1 MDISQKWLTKG
12 DGEMSCAF
20 KISVVI
26 SAYIIVSIIGA
37 YFIKLMLMRY
47 EKEVE
52 TSGLRGAGMV
62 IGIVE
67 RIMVLTFVLV
77 NQYTA
82 ITVIFAAKSIARFN
96 ELKDRKMA
104 EYYLTGTLVSI
115 TFALLVGIIVRA
127 ILLGGT

>member
-1 MDISQKWLTKG
+1 
-12 DGEMSCAF
+12 MSCAF
-20 KISVVI
+20 KISVII

-37 YFIKLMLMRY
+37 HFIKLLLRRY

-52 TSGLRGAGMV
+52 ISGLKGAGMV

-67 RIMVLTFVLV
+67 RVMVLTFVLV

-104 EYYLTGTLVSI
+104 EYYLIGTLVSI
-115 TFALLVGIIVRA
+115 TFALLIGIVVRA
-127 ILLGGT
+127 ILVGGI

>member
-1 MDISQKWLTKG
+1 
-12 DGEMSCAF
+12 MSYAF
-20 KISVVI
+20 KISVII

-52 TSGLRGAGMV
+52 ISGLKGAGMV

-67 RIMVLTFVLV
+67 RVMVLTFVLV

-104 EYYLTGTLVSI
+104 EYYLIGTLASI
-115 TFALLVGIIVRA
+115 TFALLVGIVVRA
-127 ILLGGT
+127 ILMGGI

>member
-1 MDISQKWLTKG
+1 MVY
-12 DGEMSCAF
+12 AF
-20 KISVVI
+20 EIAIVVFAYLVVI
-26 SAYIIVSIIGA
+26 MGGYLIR
-37 YFIKLMLMRY
+37 LMLRRY

-77 NQYTA
+77 DHYTA

-104 EYYLTGTLVSI
+104 EYYLIGTLSSI
-115 TFALLVGIIVRA
+115 TFALLAGIVVRA
-127 ILLGGT
+127 FLVGKV

>member
-1 MDISQKWLTKG
+1 MNQKQLIETGRLIKMIYTF
-12 DGEMSCAF
+12 EIAIVVF
-20 KISVVI
+20 AYLVVI
-26 SAYIIVSIIGA
+26 IGG
-37 YFIKLMLMRY
+37 YLIRLMLRRY

-77 NQYTA
+77 DQYTA

-104 EYYLTGTLVSI
+104 EYYLIGTLSSI
-115 TFALLVGIIVRA
+115 TFALLAGIVVRA
-127 ILLGGT
+127 FLVGKV

>member
-1 MDISQKWLTKG
+1 MNYV
-12 DGEMSCAF
+12 F
-20 KISVVI
+20 KIAVII
-26 SAYIIVSIIGA
+26 SAYIVVSIMGA
-37 YFIKLMLMRY
+37 YFIKLMLRRY

-104 EYYLTGTLVSI
+104 EYYLIGTLASI
-115 TFALLVGIIVRA
+115 TFALLVGIVVRA
-127 ILLGGT
+127 ILVGGI